1 MAEEI
6 ERDEGEEV
14 RVTKRENRERIC
26 GRLIRLVAFYTQEP
40 EAILRSANLRLA
52 RRLPCFKVV
61 SNLVRIQLAFYHG
74 IVLCIYF

>member
-1 MAEEI
+1 MKEGPVEEKI
-6 ERDEGEEV
+6 EQDEGEEV

-52 RRLPCFKVV
+52 RCLPRLFTRQLASNIKRLPHFV
-61 SNLVRIQLAFYHG
+61 I
-74 IVLCIYF
+74 